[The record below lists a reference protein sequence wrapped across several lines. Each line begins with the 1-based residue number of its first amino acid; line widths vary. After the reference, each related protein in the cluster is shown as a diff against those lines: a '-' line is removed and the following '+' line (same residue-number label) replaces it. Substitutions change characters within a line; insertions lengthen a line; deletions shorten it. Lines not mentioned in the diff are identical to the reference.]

1 MIARGDPAD
10 IMRAQ
15 RPPGCFP
22 FARVRPDK
30 TLASDIS
37 LFHKPP
43 LVEGFAAYAEFAGQ
57 GALLLPRAGPLPQ
70 LPGLLG

>member
-30 TLASDIS
+30 TLPSDIS

-43 LVEGFAAYAEFAGQ
+43 RLAACF
-57 GALLLPRAGPLPQ
+57 
-70 LPGLLG
+70 GLWLI